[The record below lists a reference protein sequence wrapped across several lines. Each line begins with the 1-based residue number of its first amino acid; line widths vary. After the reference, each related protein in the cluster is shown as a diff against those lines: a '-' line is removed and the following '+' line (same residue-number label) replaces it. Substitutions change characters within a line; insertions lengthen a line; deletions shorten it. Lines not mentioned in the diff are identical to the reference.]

1 MQKKCDEIQHI
12 FIIKESLLPTNRR
25 ECLQSYKEG
34 ILKLHK
40 RDEKC
45 SKTTLKYLWINLMK
59 DEHDLHT
66 ENCTNIVERD

>member
-45 SKTTLKYLWINLMK
+45 SKTTLKYL
-59 DEHDLHT
+59 
-66 ENCTNIVERD
+66 